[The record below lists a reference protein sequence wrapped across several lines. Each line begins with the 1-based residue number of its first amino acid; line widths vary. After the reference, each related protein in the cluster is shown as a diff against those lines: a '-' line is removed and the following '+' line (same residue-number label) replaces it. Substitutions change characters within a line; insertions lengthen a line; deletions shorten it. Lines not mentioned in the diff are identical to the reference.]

1 MADNSITAGLGKP
14 GKALVSAILA
24 DLQGAGCEPDAREA
38 ELIRTAGELR
48 DRMAS
53 LEVLITTDGLRNISA
68 SGIVKLHPAAA
79 ELRQHSIAISRVL
92 AGITLVDN
100 SGNPVRSVRHQRAAS
115 ARWARVANG

>member
-1 MADNSITAGLGKP
+1 MADEGIKNGLGKP

-24 DLQGAGCEPDAREA
+24 DLEGAGCEPDAREA

-48 DRMAS
+48 DRMAL
-53 LEVLITTDGLRNISA
+53 LEALIASDGLRTISA
-68 SGIVKLHPAAA
+68 TGTIRLHPAAT

-100 SGNPVRSVRHQRAAS
+100 SGNPVKSSRHQRAAS